1 MRLIKNYM
9 NNDTLRH
16 ELNTLTE
23 ATFGFN
29 FEGWVTNGYFE
40 GDYIPYSLEENGK
53 ILSNVS
59 ANIMKFQQNGKIR
72 NYIQLGT
79 VMTDENYRKQGL
91 ARKLMEYVIN
101 EYEDKCDGIY
111 LFGDLDALD
120 FYRKMGFEEKGQ
132 YRYSLKQDVI
142 KNDNVGSFVKVSA
155 DDEELRNKYLEYV
168 RESVAYGAFE
178 QINKYGLQMF
188 YTAGFYNVYYS
199 KDLDCFVVLDVEDG
213 VLEIQSVI
221 CKKYILLEQIISSIN
236 IDYEKLR
243 LGFTPRNEDLHL
255 FECEEYD
262 GGDDYR
268 LFCRGER
275 LNSIGEE
282 KLYFPTL
289 SHA

>member
-9 NNDTLRH
+9 NDDALRH

-40 GDYIPYSLEENGK
+40 GDYIPYSLEKDGK
-53 ILSNVS
+53 IFSNVS
-59 ANIMKFQQNGKIR
+59 ANIMKFEQNGKVR

-79 VMTDENYRKQGL
+79 VMTDANYRMQGL

-120 FYRKMGFEEKGQ
+120 FYRKMGFEEKVQ
-132 YRYSLKQDVI
+132 YRYTLKSDAIKQD
-142 KNDNVGSFVKVSA
+142 NVEGFMKVSA
-155 DDEELRNKYLEYV
+155 DDEMLRNKYFEYV
-168 RESVAYGAFE
+168 RESIAYGAFE
-178 QINKYGLQMF
+178 QLNKYGLQMF

-199 KDLDCFVVLDVEDG
+199 KDLECFVVLEIEDG

-221 CKKYILLEQIISSIN
+221 CKKYISMKKIISNIN
-236 IDYEKLR
+236 MKYDRLR
-243 LGFTPRNEDLHL
+243 LGFTPREEEKYL

-262 GGDDYR
+262 GGEDYR
-268 LFCRGER
+268 LFCRGEQ
-275 LNSIGEE
+275 LDSIEDE
-282 KLYFPTL
+282 KLYFPAL